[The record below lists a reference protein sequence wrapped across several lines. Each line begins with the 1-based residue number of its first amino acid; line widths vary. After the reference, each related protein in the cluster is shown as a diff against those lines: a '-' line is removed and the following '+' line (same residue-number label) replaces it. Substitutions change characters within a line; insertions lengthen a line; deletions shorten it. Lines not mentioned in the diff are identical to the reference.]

1 MVLLHNLQLSSLYKN
16 VLLEASV
23 YENNGNTVLTAH
35 DADTL
40 DPITTLTV
48 NVMDL
53 PNYLVTIKNWAENE
67 GVLEWLVE
75 NNVIELDEN
84 YDVETGFVTAQ
95 GARLIND
102 ELYEQA
108 LKMYQGWK
116 NDHLEIH
123 LLDEHGDPLLED
135 DGETPVIVELEPKV
149 FRHLDELAAEQDI
162 SIEDLFLQL
171 LDKTL
176 KKEQTDQ
183 SEEEAEQSADDK

>member
-16 VLLEASV
+16 VRLEASV

-84 YDVETGFVTAQ
+84 YDVKTGFVTAQ
-95 GARLIND
+95 GARLVND

-123 LLDEHGDPLLED
+123 LLDEHGEPLLED

-149 FRHLDELAAEQDI
+149 FRHLDELAAERNI
-162 SIEDLFLQL
+162 PVEELLLQV
-171 LDKTL
+171 LDKASQE
-176 KKEQTDQ
+176 EQ
-183 SEEEAEQSADDK
+183 EEAEQN